1 MMVPPK
7 IASPDQILDAA
18 SVAAIHD
25 FWFVQANS
33 MSIDSRDIRAWNV
46 PTHADCNLHWVVVG
60 SQVWVAP
67 AKVANRVAL
76 AITSHKSENE
86 ITSGSQQAAL
96 VDLQASGPRDG
107 SHFC

>member
-18 SVAAIHD
+18 AVAAIHD
-25 FWFVQANS
+25 FWFVNANS
-33 MSIDSRDIRAWNV
+33 LSIDSREIRAWCV

-67 AKVANRVAL
+67 AKIENRTAL
-76 AITSHKSENE
+76 AVTSHKVDEE
-86 ITSGSQQAAL
+86 ITSGSQQNAL
-96 VDLQASGPRDG
+96 LDLQASGPRDG
-107 SHFC
+107 SQFC